1 MNSVEDISKKILEC
15 SQNERLEILISLRA
29 FLLECQDSPWIIFK
43 DQESYTKDLTS
54 AQNNNIEHFKL
65 KNERNIKRINI
76 HPIELIL
83 LPRNKKNSLLSLLDD
98 SSYNLFADT
107 FVIYDLCRMNP
118 FSNDNLYNFIT
129 TNQIFFDKKIIQLYQ
144 SRHENIK
151 HIKEFANISNQIYES
166 SLCTSRKN
174 KIKDY
179 WIHIWGIKD
188 KYIYQYQSTIE
199 NLIL

>member
-1 MNSVEDISKKILEC
+1 MDNIQRSRILHKR
-15 SQNERLEILISLRA
+15 S
-29 FLLECQDSPWIIFK
+29 
-43 DQESYTKDLTS
+43 
-54 AQNNNIEHFKL
+54 NI
-65 KNERNIKRINI
+65 ERNIKRINI
-76 HPIELIL
+76 HQIELIL

-98 SSYNLFADT
+98 LSYNLFADT

-118 FSNDNLYNFIT
+118 FSDDNLYNFIT
-129 TNQIFFDKKIIQLYQ
+129 NNQIFFDKKIIQLYQ

>member
-43 DQESYTKDLTS
+43 DQESYTKDLIS

-65 KNERNIKRINI
+65 KNERNIKRIN
-76 HPIELIL
+76 
-83 LPRNKKNSLLSLLDD
+83 
-98 SSYNLFADT
+98 
-107 FVIYDLCRMNP
+107 
-118 FSNDNLYNFIT
+118 
-129 TNQIFFDKKIIQLYQ
+129 
-144 SRHENIK
+144 
-151 HIKEFANISNQIYES
+151 IKEFANISNQIYES